1 MPLNLAPHSRFARRW
16 LFDRNRIGGRKSVLK
31 GLIERLFPA
40 VAFSHLACASARKLF
55 WFPDWAAQDFKS
67 AAAQPKRCSR
77 VPADRT
83 ANCRKAD
90 CVKAQPSSFVMLADT
105 A

>member
-40 VAFSHLACASARKLF
+40 VAFSHLAIAMILIRFALRLGNCFGSPIGLLKTSNR
-55 WFPDWAAQDFKS
+55 PPRSPSDV
-67 AAAQPKRCSR
+67 RVSR
-77 VPADRT
+77 LGHELIGPNREL
-83 ANCRKAD
+83 
-90 CVKAQPSSFVMLADT
+90 S
-105 A
+105 